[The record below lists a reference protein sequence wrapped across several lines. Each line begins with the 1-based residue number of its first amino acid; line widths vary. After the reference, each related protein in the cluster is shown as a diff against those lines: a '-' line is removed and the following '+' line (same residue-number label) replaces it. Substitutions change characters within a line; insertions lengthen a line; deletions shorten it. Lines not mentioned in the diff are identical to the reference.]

1 MKDVKRI
8 EVDDKHVKLRIII
21 LITLIAVAIAGFS
34 IFFINLFS
42 KRSGFEEIK
51 VLSSIADPVSDDELS
66 FYYDLGKSG
75 NSPTDDY
82 KKVTESY
89 STHLDYAY
97 KSLNKYK
104 EVDEYKNLYYLNRHP
119 NETIKVSTFLYDSL
133 KKIYDV
139 EPQILYL
146 GPITTLYENYIQNG
160 YYASNPTNPYVKQ
173 YIDSIV
179 NYIKTDISIDFLNDY
194 NIKINVNDNYLN
206 LLNELSINDILD
218 FSYFRNAFILDYV
231 SMKLISDG
239 FKYGNIQSYDG
250 YYINLDDTYNF
261 KYDVFDIL
269 DKKIISACNVD
280 FKGKYNIVNYR
291 NYAINNMDYSRFRL
305 EDDKLTSLYINPNDG
320 INYESIKYLTSY
332 SKTKSLVDIVL
343 ETKDIYINNEFN
355 ENNINIESIWLK
367 DRSIN
372 YNDKNLTL
380 INIYS
385 KNDVNYEVNS
395 KEL

>member
-8 EVDDKHVKLRIII
+8 EVDDKHLKLRIII
-21 LITLIAVAIAGFS
+21 LIALIAAAIAGFS

-173 YIDSIV
+173 YIDSII
-179 NYIKTDISIDFLNDY
+179 NYIKN
-194 NIKINVNDNYLN
+194 KIA
-206 LLNELSINDILD
+206 
-218 FSYFRNAFILDYV
+218 FSYFLNSIFSFKNAF
-231 SMKLISDG
+231 
-239 FKYGNIQSYDG
+239 
-250 YYINLDDTYNF
+250 NL
-261 KYDVFDIL
+261 
-269 DKKIISACNVD
+269 C
-280 FKGKYNIVNYR
+280 
-291 NYAINNMDYSRFRL
+291 
-305 EDDKLTSLYINPNDG
+305 
-320 INYESIKYLTSY
+320 
-332 SKTKSLVDIVL
+332 
-343 ETKDIYINNEFN
+343 
-355 ENNINIESIWLK
+355 
-367 DRSIN
+367 
-372 YNDKNLTL
+372 
-380 INIYS
+380 
-385 KNDVNYEVNS
+385 
-395 KEL
+395 